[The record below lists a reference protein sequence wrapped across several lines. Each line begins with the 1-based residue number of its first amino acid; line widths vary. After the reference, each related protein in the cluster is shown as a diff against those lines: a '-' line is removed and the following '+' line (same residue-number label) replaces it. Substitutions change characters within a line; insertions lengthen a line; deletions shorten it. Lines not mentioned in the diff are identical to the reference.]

1 MFNHEVCG
9 QLSLPNIR
17 KTFPNSKLWTII
29 CILCQRIGYSFDSE
43 EDMGLKCESYLPS
56 SSMSNIYVLIIKS
69 QLSNDVNCNVKF
81 QKMRIPLFMF
91 YSIFPWGYHTNPKF
105 AILRD
110 FAEEWILEICQK
122 VPSRENYGIS
132 FNVTPCKIKKCTSVS
147 VHLPCLKFFWH

>member
-1 MFNHEVCG
+1 MFHHEVCG

-29 CILCQRIGYSFDSE
+29 LCYRIVYSFDFE
-43 EDMGLKCESYLPS
+43 GDIGLKCESYLAS
-56 SSMSNIYVLIIKS
+56 SSMWNIYVLIIKS

-91 YSIFPWGYHTNPKF
+91 YPIFPWGCHTNPKF

-110 FAEEWILEICQK
+110 FAEECIPEIRQENAK
-122 VPSRENYGIS
+122 SRKLWNFI
-132 FNVTPCKIKKCTSVS
+132 
-147 VHLPCLKFFWH
+147 

>member
-1 MFNHEVCG
+1 MFHHEVCG

-17 KTFPNSKLWTII
+17 KTFPDSKLRTII
-29 CILCQRIGYSFDSE
+29 CILCHRILYSFDFE
-43 EDMGLKCESYLPS
+43 EDIGLKCESYLPS

-91 YSIFPWGYHTNPKF
+91 YSIFPWGYYTNPKF

-110 FAEEWILEICQK
+110 FAEECIPEIRQESTKSGK
-122 VPSRENYGIS
+122 VWNFI
-132 FNVTPCKIKKCTSVS
+132 
-147 VHLPCLKFFWH
+147 

>member
-1 MFNHEVCG
+1 MRFVVNFFYPTSG
-9 QLSLPNIR
+9 
-17 KTFPNSKLWTII
+17 KLFLILNWTII
-29 CILCQRIGYSFDSE
+29 CILCQRIVYSFNFEGDI
-43 EDMGLKCESYLPS
+43 GLKCESYLPS
-56 SSMSNIYVLIIKS
+56 SSMWNIYVLVIKS
-69 QLSNDVNCNVKF
+69 HLSNDVNFNFKF

-110 FAEEWILEICQK
+110 FAEEWILEIRQK

>member
-1 MFNHEVCG
+1 MFHHEVCG
-9 QLSLPNIR
+9 RLSLPKIR

-81 QKMRIPLFMF
+81 QKMRILDISMRLSHE
-91 YSIFPWGYHTNPKF
+91 YK
-105 AILRD
+105 
-110 FAEEWILEICQK
+110 ICNFTGLCGR
-122 VPSRENYGIS
+122 VHSGNSSRKYQVE
-132 FNVTPCKIKKCTSVS
+132 KIMEFHLMWHRAKSKS
-147 VHLPCLKFFWH
+147 VHL

>member
-1 MFNHEVCG
+1 MFHHEICG

-29 CILCQRIGYSFDSE
+29 CILCHRIVYSFDFE
-43 EDMGLKCESYLPS
+43 GDIGLKCESYLPS
-56 SSMSNIYVLIIKS
+56 SSMWNIYVLIIKS

-110 FAEEWILEICQK
+110 FAEECIPEIRQESTK
-122 VPSRENYGIS
+122 SRKLWNFI
-132 FNVTPCKIKKCTSVS
+132 
-147 VHLPCLKFFWH
+147 